1 MTVRTPIEVGSR
13 AIPGW
18 AIGLTVLVFLVGG
31 VYLAGNLGGENP
43 PILGAPSGS
52 AGASGGGNVAQQGK
66 QIIEN
71 KAQPACTAC
80 HGADLTGGVG
90 PSLHGVANGPVSEN
104 LQELGQSNPD
114 DWAQLW
120 IDGTDPAVADL
131 DRGGM
136 PAFGEQL
143 TPEEID
149 SIVEYLKTLQ

>member
-1 MTVRTPIEVGSR
+1 
-13 AIPGW
+13 
-18 AIGLTVLVFLVGG
+18 
-31 VYLAGNLGGENP
+31 
-43 PILGAPSGS
+43 
-52 AGASGGGNVAQQGK
+52 
-66 QIIEN
+66 
-71 KAQPACTAC
+71 
-80 HGADLTGGVG
+80 
-90 PSLHGVANGPVSEN
+90 VANGPASEN